1 MYVCMYVCNVCIYLN
16 YLLSKNIYLYIEVY
30 FLDKHKGVHI
40 PKPII
45 YYFTK
50 SFWATLNGNLEPKV
64 TFIFF
69 EI

>member
-1 MYVCMYVCNVCIYLN
+1 MYEF
-16 YLLSKNIYLYIEVY
+16 IYLYIEVY

-50 SFWATLNGNLEPKV
+50 SFWATLNERSFSFRKCCVTINVRDFFPNKV
-64 TFIFF
+64 GLPSVLLA
-69 EI
+69 